1 MQFDYNTLFK
11 QAVPL
16 PKTNSRHEWLL
27 QRREGVGS
35 SDASAIAGLSSFE
48 SPYSLWEQKTGRAP
62 LDVPV
67 SPRTEELREWGNRL
81 EPVVLEAV
89 ADKLNI
95 HIHKPEVGYANIERD
110 WQRANLDG
118 ITGDLRICEW
128 KTADPS
134 QRWDWIGQIP
144 DHAEIQVHHS
154 AAVTGATSAIV
165 AGLVG
170 GNDLRVHQIEI
181 NPNIVNIITE
191 MEAEFWGYVQ
201 RDVPPPVDGHKRT
214 IEAITREWPHKQGDR
229 EVSVVDVEEIWER
242 AIATIEARKQA
253 EEAERQAKAELAL
266 LLDGHNK
273 LTTGK
278 RVWARAQRGQMNLTE
293 LAAAHPDLVAE
304 FTTKPTFDLDA
315 FKAKHP
321 DIYTKFQSV
330 SVRPVPHKEKI

>member
-1 MQFDYNTLFK
+1 MHPHGSTLFPHAK
-11 QAVPL
+11 ELAP
-16 PKTNSRHEWLL
+16 TSSRAEWLL
-27 QRREGVGS
+27 QRREGIGS
-35 SDASAIAGLSSFE
+35 SDASAIAGLSNFE

-95 HIHKPEVGYANIERD
+95 HIHKPENAYQNIERD

-118 ITGDLRICEW
+118 ITSDLRICEW
-128 KTADPS
+128 KTANS
-134 QRWDWIGQIP
+134 TQRWDWIGQIP

-154 AAVTGATSAIV
+154 AAVTGATHAIV

-170 GNDLRVHQIEI
+170 GNDLRIHQIEI
-181 NPNIVNIITE
+181 NQNIVNIITE
-191 MEAEFWGYVQ
+191 MEAQFWDCVV

-214 IEAITREWPHKQGDR
+214 MEAITREWPHKAGSR
-229 EVSVVDVEEIWER
+229 EISVVDVEELWER

-253 EEAERQAKAELAL
+253 EKAERQAKAELAL

-304 FTTKPTFDLDA
+304 FTTKPTFDLEA

-321 DIYTKFQSV
+321 DIYTKYQSV
-330 SVRPVPHKEKI
+330 SVRPVPHKEKN